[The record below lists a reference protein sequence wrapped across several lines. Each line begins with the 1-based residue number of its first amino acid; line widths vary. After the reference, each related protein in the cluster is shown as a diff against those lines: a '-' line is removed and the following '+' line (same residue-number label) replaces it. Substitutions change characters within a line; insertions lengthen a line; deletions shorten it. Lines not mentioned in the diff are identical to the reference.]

1 MFGKN
6 GNSWRDLFG
15 SKKPSVDKR
24 EPIISSDDPGIV
36 VDGKSTSRPTRAA
49 ASQFGSLNESVA
61 RKQRIIFASGTAAIL
76 VLGSWYILSPTEKD
90 IEESSTEKHVSV
102 TSSDLA
108 NTNLSQKE
116 WVAMSERRLLTTE
129 QNSKMMKD
137 QLAQLP
143 VLEQKIAELQ
153 LEKQAITTNG
163 QQTFEQYEKL
173 LASQSAE
180 INKLKSQGVS
190 PQKAP
195 VAQVGPGGVPA
206 GLYGP
211 GQPGVDPA
219 SLPPPSQVKLI
230 AFEGGGNGAT
240 GKGGIQYGR
249 PEVSPVVVEDSPDYL
264 PPNAVAPATVVVGVD
279 ASTGVQSQTDPL
291 PILLRITGPARS
303 VFANGRLLTTRLEG
317 CLVNGAARGEL
328 SSEKVYVKLQKLTCQ
343 QPGGRI
349 AVSEVKG
356 YIAFAGKAGV
366 RGQVVSREGS
376 LTTQAFMAGIVGGIG
391 RGFQANSSSTLQ
403 GVSVS
408 TGGKRDKLSLGE
420 IASGGIGEGVSQAG
434 DMVSKYL
441 IERAE
446 QYQPVIE
453 MPTGLD
459 VEIVF
464 LDGVYVRAPG
474 N

>member
-1 MFGKN
+1 MFGR
-6 GNSWRDLFG
+6 GNSFRDLFRRKSITPEKTEPVISG
-15 SKKPSVDKR
+15 GVGVSREGASSLSGKTRGVPS
-24 EPIISSDDPGIV
+24 
-36 VDGKSTSRPTRAA
+36 T
-49 ASQFGSLNESVA
+49 QFGSLNESVA
-61 RKQRIIFASGTAAIL
+61 AKQRLMFGAAAGTL
-76 VLGSWYILSPTEKD
+76 LLLGSWYIFSPGDDTAEAD
-90 IEESSTEKHVSV
+90 ASEKHVSV

-116 WVAMSERRLLTTE
+116 WVAMSERRLLTNE
-129 QNSKMMKD
+129 QQSKTMQD

-143 VLEQKIAELQ
+143 ALQDKIATLEQ
-153 LEKQAITTNG
+153 EKQAITNNG
-163 QQTFEQYEKL
+163 QQTFEQYEKV
-173 LASQSAE
+173 LAAQSQE
-180 INKLKSQGVS
+180 IEKLKTQG
-190 PQKAP
+190 PAQTRAP

-206 GLYGP
+206 GLYGQAP
-211 GQPGVDPA
+211 AGVDPA
-219 SLPPPSQVKLI
+219 TLQPPSQVKLI
-230 AFEGGGNGAT
+230 AFEGGQNGAT
-240 GKGGIQYGR
+240 GKGGVQYGR
-249 PEVSPVVVEDSPDYL
+249 PEVSPVVVEDSPDFL
-264 PPNAVAPATVVVGVD
+264 PPNAIAPATVVVGVD

-303 VFANGRLLTTRLEG
+303 VFSQGRLLTTKLEG

-366 RGQVVSREGS
+366 RGTVVSREGS

-391 RGFQANSSSTLQ
+391 RGFQANSQSSLQ

-408 TGGKRDKLSLGE
+408 TNGKRDKLSLGD
-420 IASGGIGEGVSQAG
+420 IAGGGLGEGISQAG
-434 DMVSKYL
+434 DTVSKYL